1 MEPLPAV
8 KQAQGSEQLHFSAN
22 TLHTIIF
29 QVQANCWGDGDGNR
43 VFLLILS
50 APWIPTEL

>member
-1 MEPLPAV
+1 MEPLSAV